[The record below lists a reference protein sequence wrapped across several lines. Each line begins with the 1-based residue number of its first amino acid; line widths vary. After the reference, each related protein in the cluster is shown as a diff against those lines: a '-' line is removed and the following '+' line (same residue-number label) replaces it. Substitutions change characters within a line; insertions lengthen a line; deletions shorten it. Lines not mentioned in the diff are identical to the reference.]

1 MDKGPDQI
9 SPIITNLDNFHDEF
23 GHRKKISLTVTKPIS
38 APRGCWQLC
47 MLEECKGRWG
57 ARGGCMGK
65 LGPQEGGAMGKLGRL
80 VVVQCMQFVDHFFPD
95 VPMACAM

>member
-1 MDKGPDQI
+1 
-9 SPIITNLDNFHDEF
+9 
-23 GHRKKISLTVTKPIS
+23 
-38 APRGCWQLC
+38 

-65 LGPQEGGAMGKLGRL
+65 LGPQEGGAMGKLGHL

>member
-1 MDKGPDQI
+1 
-9 SPIITNLDNFHDEF
+9 
-23 GHRKKISLTVTKPIS
+23 
-38 APRGCWQLC
+38 
-47 MLEECKGRWG
+47 MLAAVYVGGVQREVG

-80 VVVQCMQFVDHFFPD
+80 VVVQCMQFDDHFFPD